1 MVGNI
6 DKVMETVH
14 SPECLVEGLRGE
26 LIALKHYAETSISE
40 KYGVV
45 VYREQERDG
54 FIITAFFT
62 SQPETI
68 KRRGVIWQK

>member
-1 MVGNI
+1 
-6 DKVMETVH
+6 METVH
-14 SPECLVEGLRGE
+14 SPECLVQELRGE

-40 KYGVV
+40 KHEVV